1 MNEFA
6 LYLLARCLLA
16 STGFLAL
23 FGVIA
28 FLVR

>member
-6 LYLLARCLLA
+6 LYLFARYLVA
-16 STGFLAL
+16 SAGFLAL

-28 FLVR
+28 YLVR

>member
-6 LYLLARCLLA
+6 LYLFARCLVA
-16 STGFLAL
+16 SAGFLAL

-28 FLVR
+28 VLVR